1 MVLMTFLTYLAT
13 DLDATIGSY
22 ARRCDVLDDV
32 CHVRD
37 AIVAAMSEMQD
48 AECAMRDER
57 PSHGGLH
64 TNSQLSAEAF
74 DIRSTAQ
81 LGGWLPFGTPYTRV
95 LLRALSRGILLY
107 TDTRD
112 GRLTW

>member
-13 DLDATIGSY
+13 DLDATVDRRSY

-48 AECAMRDER
+48 AECAVRDER
-57 PSHGGLH
+57 PAHGGLH
-64 TNSQLSAEAF
+64 TNSQLSAESF
-74 DIRSTAQ
+74 DIDCPIRGLASVRDTVHARTAESTQ
-81 LGGWLPFGTPYTRV
+81 
-95 LLRALSRGILLY
+95 
-107 TDTRD
+107 
-112 GRLTW
+112 